1 MWRLKPSTGSV
12 LYFSLRYPMLFNT
25 IAVILAYMPRNGRKN
40 PIVSS
45 QQVDICPVPACMLTV
60 GFPLRSGYFAL
71 VRELV
76 MVADDC
82 GYGRHDSCSVIL
94 RLEMAGDALIL
105 ISSAGM

>member
-45 QQVDICPVPACMLTV
+45 QQVDICPVPDCMLTFGPSLEV
-60 GFPLRSGYFAL
+60 GILPWSG
-71 VRELV
+71 
-76 MVADDC
+76 
-82 GYGRHDSCSVIL
+82 
-94 RLEMAGDALIL
+94 
-105 ISSAGM
+105 SS